1 MCAEQVG
8 LSTPLGHCE
17 GGQGPALELHFQ
29 VPMAD
34 VAMLRKSLYR
44 PGQARDRVWD
54 LGRGIAPNFFSEAE
68 VTERIAKL
76 ALQW

>member
-34 VAMLRKSLYR
+34 VAMLRKAFT
-44 PGQARDRVWD
+44 GQARP
-54 LGRGIAPNFFSEAE
+54 GIVSG
-68 VTERIAKL
+68 T
-76 ALQW
+76 